1 MASVIGIELM
11 NANLTSDTRAV
22 VSNEAIKF
30 MGLSIN
36 GVDGERSQL
45 GLSENRVA
53 IANSTL
59 QAQVDII
66 KLNLDDLE
74 GVDVYEASTRIT
86 ALTNQME
93 ISYNL
98 TARISQLSLVN
109 EL

>member
-1 MASVIGIELM
+1 MAAVISIELL
-11 NANLTSDTRAV
+11 NADLNSDTRAV
-22 VSNEAIKF
+22 VSDWAISK
-30 MGLSIN
+30 MGLAIN

-53 IANSTL
+53 IANETL

-98 TARISQLSLVN
+98 TARIAELSLVN